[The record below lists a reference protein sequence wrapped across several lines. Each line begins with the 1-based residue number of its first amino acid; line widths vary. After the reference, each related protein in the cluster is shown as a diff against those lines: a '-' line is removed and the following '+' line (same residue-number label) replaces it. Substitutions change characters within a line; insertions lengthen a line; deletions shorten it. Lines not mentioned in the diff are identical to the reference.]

1 MEQAGEGMTISTI
14 KVTWRKGAYY
24 VSIPEWDGGEVVR
37 LEDHEREVAELKE
50 LLRSWVA
57 AAVDEMRYSPE
68 FCELCKRT
76 EEVLG
81 VKP

>member
-1 MEQAGEGMTISTI
+1 MTIPTI

-37 LEDHEREVAELKE
+37 LEDHEREVAELKG
-50 LLRSWVA
+50 LLREFRES
-57 AAVDEMRYSPE
+57 DLRQGTEEDCRYYAD
-68 FCELCKRT
+68 LCKRT
-76 EEVLG
+76 DEVLG